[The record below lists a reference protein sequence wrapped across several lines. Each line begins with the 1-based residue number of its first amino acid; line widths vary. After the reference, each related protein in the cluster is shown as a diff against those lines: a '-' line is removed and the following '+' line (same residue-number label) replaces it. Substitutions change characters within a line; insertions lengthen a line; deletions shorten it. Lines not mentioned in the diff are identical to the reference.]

1 MSEGRADLLGKKFLF
16 NREPFD
22 DEPEDRFFMSA
33 TNQKPIDMDQPFHQE
48 RGDPEQKP
56 NFKKKTRPETANQ
69 SPSHSTANGTAATAV
84 HQSDSNLAIK
94 LQPVRPVPE
103 QKPPKSL
110 QPHNPASKFRDLQE
124 NTTIENG
131 VSAHKQEEQF
141 ISSRG

>member
-1 MSEGRADLLGKKFLF
+1 MSEGRADLIGKKFLF

-33 TNQKPIDMDQPFHQE
+33 TNQKAINMDQPFDQD

-56 NFKKKTRPETANQ
+56 NFKKKTRPETANP
-69 SPSHSTANGTAATAV
+69 SPGHSPATGIAATGV
-84 HQSDSNLAIK
+84 HQSDSNLALK
-94 LQPVRPVPE
+94 LQSVRPGPE
-103 QKPPKSL
+103 QKPPKAL

-124 NTTIENG
+124 NTTTENV
-131 VSAHKQEEQF
+131 VSTYKQEEQF